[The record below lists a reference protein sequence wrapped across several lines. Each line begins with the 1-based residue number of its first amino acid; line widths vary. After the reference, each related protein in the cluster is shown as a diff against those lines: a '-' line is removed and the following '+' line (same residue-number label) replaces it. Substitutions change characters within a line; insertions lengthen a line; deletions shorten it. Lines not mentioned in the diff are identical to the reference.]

1 MTMLK
6 LISVHQNNK
15 EWGNTT
21 NWKNTLF
28 RKINDQ
34 SRKLEYLE
42 YLELLKIKNRKNNSK
57 EI

>member
-6 LISVHQNNK
+6 LLSVHQK
-15 EWGNTT
+15 QQRMGKYHKLEEYT
-21 NWKNTLF
+21 F
-28 RKINDQ
+28 QKINDQ